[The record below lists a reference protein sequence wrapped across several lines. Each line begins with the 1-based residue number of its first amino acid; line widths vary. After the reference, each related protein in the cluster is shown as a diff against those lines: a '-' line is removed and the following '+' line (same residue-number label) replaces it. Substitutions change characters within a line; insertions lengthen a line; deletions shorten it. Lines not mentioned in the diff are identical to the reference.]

1 MADIYIN
8 DYGNEINLDK
18 LRYDLAMIYAKR
30 KFNEIDLSLPGMA
43 PDSIEY
49 LDDLLKYFGEAYQQL
64 CAMDQDTL
72 IHMIDINHECSFDD
86 WFRTQLC

>member
-43 PDSIEY
+43 PDYIEY
-49 LDDLLKYFGEAYQQL
+49 R
-64 CAMDQDTL
+64 
-72 IHMIDINHECSFDD
+72 
-86 WFRTQLC
+86 WFIEILWWSLSTIMYNGSRHFNSHDRY